1 MSYNTFQPSS
11 NSTHPNKKCKY
22 STIENP
28 QCHLLHPQ
36 NNQKPEMM
44 DVSQH
49 LRSLRARLGFARFKL
64 NQGWEKSTIFDV
76 EQLWRQKQRKNINDL
91 PRPRFTQREIID
103 KRMYI
108 PSPGARQARAKR
120 DGLVRTLS
128 NPIDSWP
135 ESSPALTSKK
145 NQKQLYFHHYH
156 QPTSKE
162 TTNSSSSTTD
172 DNPDVHMH
180 QKRSISAVDECPL
193 ITDDGKMPQVR
204 NSLEYLS
211 YAIAMTEKQDSSN
224 SNIMYCSQPLPDISE
239 MEPNLMDSE
248 DQDPVEELSIT
259 SNASPPSSP
268 TTSAAK
274 AIMMFVNNCNSSPS
288 PSMSTEEY
296 KCR

>member
-1 MSYNTFQPSS
+1 
-11 NSTHPNKKCKY
+11 
-22 STIENP
+22 
-28 QCHLLHPQ
+28 
-36 NNQKPEMM
+36 M

-162 TTNSSSSTTD
+162 TTNSS
-172 DNPDVHMH
+172 
-180 QKRSISAVDECPL
+180 
-193 ITDDGKMPQVR
+193 
-204 NSLEYLS
+204 
-211 YAIAMTEKQDSSN
+211 
-224 SNIMYCSQPLPDISE
+224 
-239 MEPNLMDSE
+239 
-248 DQDPVEELSIT
+248 
-259 SNASPPSSP
+259 
-268 TTSAAK
+268 
-274 AIMMFVNNCNSSPS
+274 
-288 PSMSTEEY
+288 
-296 KCR
+296 

>member
-1 MSYNTFQPSS
+1 MSYNAFHQSS

-22 STIENP
+22 SAMENP

-36 NNQKPEMM
+36 NNNKSEMM

-49 LRSLRARLGFARFKL
+49 LISLRARLGFARFKL

-128 NPIDSWP
+128 NPIDGWP
-135 ESSPALTSKK
+135 ENSSALASKK

-156 QPTSKE
+156 QPTHKE
-162 TTNSSSSTTD
+162 TISSNISTTE
-172 DNPDVHMH
+172 DNSNVEIN
-180 QKRSISAVDECPL
+180 QKRSFSAVDECSL
-193 ITDDGKMPQVR
+193 ISDDGAMPKVR
-204 NSLEYLS
+204 NSLDYLS
-211 YAIAMTEKQDSSN
+211 YAIAMTEKQDSCN
-224 SNIMYCSQPLPDISE
+224 SHILYCSQPLPDITE

-259 SNASPPSSP
+259 NNASPPSSP

-274 AIMMFVNNCNSSPS
+274 TIMMFVNNCNSSPS
-288 PSMSTEEY
+288 PSTSTEDY
-296 KCR
+296 KGR

>member
-1 MSYNTFQPSS
+1 MAYNTFQQST
-11 NSTHPNKKCKY
+11 NSTHPSKKCKY
-22 STIENP
+22 SSIENP

-36 NNQKPEMM
+36 NNNKSEMM

-49 LRSLRARLGFARFKL
+49 LKSLQARLGFARFKL

-120 DGLVRTLS
+120 DGLVRSLS

-135 ESSPALTSKK
+135 EGSSALTSKK
-145 NQKQLYFHHYH
+145 NQKQLYFHHYL

-162 TTNSSSSTTD
+162 TTNSSCSTAEDNQD
-172 DNPDVHMH
+172 DHIN
-180 QKRSISAVDECPL
+180 QKRSFSVVDECPL
-193 ITDDGKMPQVR
+193 ITDDGKMPKVR
-204 NSLEYLS
+204 NSLDYLS
-211 YAIAMTEKQDSSN
+211 YAIAMTENQDSSN
-224 SNIMYCSQPLPDISE
+224 SHIMYCSQPLPDVSE
-239 MEPNLMDSE
+239 MEPNLMDSD
-248 DQDPVEELSIT
+248 DQEPVEELSIT

-288 PSMSTEEY
+288 PSTSTEEY